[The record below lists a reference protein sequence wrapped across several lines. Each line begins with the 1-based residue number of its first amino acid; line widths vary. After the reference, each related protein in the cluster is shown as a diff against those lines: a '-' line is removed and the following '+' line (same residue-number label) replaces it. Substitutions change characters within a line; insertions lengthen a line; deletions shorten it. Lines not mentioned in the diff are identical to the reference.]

1 MINGLQVDVK
11 SAELKSII
19 KSRIEYHTEKA
30 EAYSKQALKL
40 KQTIMNIEED
50 VSHGKVSNGQDV
62 SQGME
67 GKAREHKDKA
77 IHFQFLLDHVILDDV
92 YRLGPQDL
100 QLLGIAQRGYY

>member
-19 KSRIEYHTEKA
+19 KSRIEYHSEKA
-30 EAYSKQALKL
+30 EAYQKQAVNLRK
-40 KQTIMNIEED
+40 TITNIEED
-50 VSHGKVSNGQDV
+50 VGIGKVSNGADV
-62 SQGME
+62 GQSME
-67 GKAREHKDKA
+67 TKAREHKDKA

-92 YRLGPQDL
+92 YRLGPSDL